1 MKNPVVPG
9 IDLEKIKP
17 TLSQKVAQKVFNC
30 GLKMIDF
37 FGAL

>member
-17 TLSQKVAQKVFNC
+17 TLSQKIAQKVFNC
-30 GLKMIDF
+30 GLKIIDF
-37 FGAL
+37 LGAL

>member
-9 IDLEKIKP
+9 IDLEKIKR
-17 TLSQKVAQKVFNC
+17 TLFQKVAQKVFNC
-30 GLKMIDF
+30 GLKMIDI

>member
-9 IDLEKIKP
+9 IDLEKINK
-17 TLSQKVAQKVFNC
+17 KVAQKVFNC
-30 GLKMIDF
+30 GLKMIDI